1 MPIFIGGTEAAAI
14 GLALA
19 GETPDRPLTH
29 DVMAEL
35 VELLHARVD
44 RVDVTELR
52 DGAFLAEMTVS
63 GPGGDQRLD
72 TRPSDAI
79 ALALRLDAP
88 LYVSDDVLEAAGSV
102 FELASDDATSD
113 DTEVLDDDA
122 IDAAVAVFRA
132 ELDDVDPASFDAEP
146 ALRVDRRRLTTSR
159 AGATIRLSRSADES
173 PDQIRALDG
182 PLLDTLPPISV
193 ATDVATEHDA
203 GASIER
209 NRRLVDVLSPEL
221 TSNPMSRW
229 TARFDERM
237 RPLRARCS
245 STSAV
250 SCFRMVIAA

>member
-1 MPIFIGGTEAAAI
+1 MRLVEITGIALEATTGAPLVVLQESDEPHRTIPIFIGGPEAAAI

-79 ALALRLDAP
+79 ALALRVDAP

-102 FELASDDATSD
+102 FELAAADATSG

-122 IDAAVAVFRA
+122 IDAAVAAFRA
-132 ELDDVDPASFDAEP
+132 QLDDVDPASFDAEP
-146 ALRVDRRRLTTSR
+146 
-159 AGATIRLSRSADES
+159 RSESTDE
-173 PDQIRALDG
+173 P
-182 PLLDTLPPISV
+182 
-193 ATDVATEHDA
+193 
-203 GASIER
+203 
-209 NRRLVDVLSPEL
+209 
-221 TSNPMSRW
+221 
-229 TARFDERM
+229 DERD
-237 RPLRARCS
+237 S
-245 STSAV
+245 WDD
-250 SCFRMVIAA
+250 

>member
-1 MPIFIGGTEAAAI
+1 MRQVEITGIALEATTGAPLVVLQETDAPHRSIPIFIGGTEAAAI

-88 LYVSDDVLEAAGSV
+88 LYVSDELLEEAGSV
-102 FELASDDATSD
+102 FEVTADDSALVD
-113 DTEVLDDDA
+113 DELLDDEA
-122 IDAAVAVFRA
+122 IDAAVAAFRA
-132 ELDDVDPASFDAEP
+132 ELDAVDPASFDEGPDSESTDEP
-146 ALRVDRRRLTTSR
+146 DDL
-159 AGATIRLSRSADES
+159 ES
-173 PDQIRALDG
+173 WGD
-182 PLLDTLPPISV
+182 
-193 ATDVATEHDA
+193 
-203 GASIER
+203 
-209 NRRLVDVLSPEL
+209 
-221 TSNPMSRW
+221 
-229 TARFDERM
+229 
-237 RPLRARCS
+237 
-245 STSAV
+245 
-250 SCFRMVIAA
+250 

>member
-1 MPIFIGGTEAAAI
+1 MRLVEITGIALEATTGAPLVVLQETDEPHRTMPIFIGGTEAASI

-88 LYVSDDVLEAAGSV
+88 LYVSDEVLEAAGSV
-102 FELASDDATSD
+102 FELTSDDETSD
-113 DTEVLDDDA
+113 DTELLDDDA
-122 IDAAVAVFRA
+122 IDAAVAAFRA
-132 ELDDVDPASFDAEP
+132 ELDDVDPASFDA
-146 ALRVDRRRLTTSR
+146 D
-159 AGATIRLSRSADES
+159 ADSES
-173 PDQIRALDG
+173 TDDPDDLQSWGD
-182 PLLDTLPPISV
+182 
-193 ATDVATEHDA
+193 
-203 GASIER
+203 
-209 NRRLVDVLSPEL
+209 
-221 TSNPMSRW
+221 
-229 TARFDERM
+229 
-237 RPLRARCS
+237 
-245 STSAV
+245 
-250 SCFRMVIAA
+250 

>member
-1 MPIFIGGTEAAAI
+1 VLQETDAPHRSIPIFIGGTEAAAI

-102 FELASDDATSD
+102 FELATDDAITD
-113 DTEVLDDDA
+113 DDDDVLDDDA
-122 IDAAVAVFRA
+122 IDAAVAAFRA

-146 ALRVDRRRLTTSR
+146 
-159 AGATIRLSRSADES
+159 RSESTDE
-173 PDQIRALDG
+173 PDDLDSWG
-182 PLLDTLPPISV
+182 D
-193 ATDVATEHDA
+193 
-203 GASIER
+203 
-209 NRRLVDVLSPEL
+209 
-221 TSNPMSRW
+221 
-229 TARFDERM
+229 
-237 RPLRARCS
+237 
-245 STSAV
+245 
-250 SCFRMVIAA
+250 